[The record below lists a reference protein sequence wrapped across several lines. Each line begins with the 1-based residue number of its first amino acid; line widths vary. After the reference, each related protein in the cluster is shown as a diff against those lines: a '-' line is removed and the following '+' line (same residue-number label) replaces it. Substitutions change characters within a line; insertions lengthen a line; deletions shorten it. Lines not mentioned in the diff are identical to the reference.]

1 MVFFNLYPYLVVL
14 KSAEVDLCEPLEMLE
29 DDLMSDIALE
39 TVESVRLNNCIE
51 QSVSV
56 YYLSTVSTNRIVTKH
71 RPSLTAAVT
80 SENLI
85 CEKYFGFD
93 MKY

>member
-1 MVFFNLYPYLVVL
+1 MG
-14 KSAEVDLCEPLEMLE
+14 
-29 DDLMSDIALE
+29 
-39 TVESVRLNNCIE
+39 
-51 QSVSV
+51 
-56 YYLSTVSTNRIVTKH
+56 